1 VKISEEDLNWAADQG
16 LISQEQAN
24 QLWGA
29 FSSRESTSSPFDL
42 AHVAYYFG
50 ALVVISAM
58 GWFMTL
64 GWERFGGGGIFLISC
79 VYALLFAL
87 TGRTLWYKEN
97 LVVPGGLLFTL
108 AVWMTPL
115 AVYGLERMVGFWPS
129 SDPGTF
135 RDFHEWIRG
144 SWILMELGT
153 ILTGLI
159 ALRFIRFPFLTFPV
173 SFALWYMS
181 MDLTPLIVGSS
192 AFSWHARLWTSAIFG
207 LVMLMFAYVVDRRTD
222 VDYAFWL
229 YLFGTMAFWGGLS
242 LMESGSEVSKFIYC
256 LVNVGLMVLSVF
268 LDRRVFMVFG
278 ALGVFGYLGHLSW
291 TIFKDSMV
299 FPFALTFIGIL
310 VIFIGVQYQRNQKK
324 IAEAVLGVIPPE
336 LQKLLPQHRAMRSQA
351 HR

>member
-1 VKISEEDLNWAADQG
+1 MKTSQEDFHWAADQG
-16 LISQEQAN
+16 LISKEQSIR
-24 QLWGA
+24 LWDA
-29 FSSRESTSSPFDL
+29 LSARQSTSSPFDL

-64 GWERFGGGGIFLISC
+64 GWERFGGGGIFLISSL
-79 VYALLFAL
+79 YALLFAL

-115 AVYGLERMVGFWPS
+115 AVYGLERMAGFWPS

-135 RDFHEWIRG
+135 RDFHVWIRG
-144 SWILMELGT
+144 SWILMELAT
-153 ILTGLI
+153 ILVGLI

-181 MDLTPLIVGSS
+181 MDLTPLIVGNDH
-192 AFSWHARLWTSAIFG
+192 FTWHARLWVSAVFG
-207 LVMLMFAYVVDRRTD
+207 LVMLLFAYVVDHRTD
-222 VDYAFWL
+222 ADYAFWL

-242 LMESGSEVSKFIYC
+242 LMESGSEVSKFVYC
-256 LVNVGLMVLSVF
+256 MINVCLMVLSVF

-310 VIFIGVQYQRNQKK
+310 VIYVGVQYQRNQQK
-324 IAEAVLGVIPPE
+324 IAEAVLGVIPPGM
-336 LQKLLPQHRAMRSQA
+336 QKLLPQRRAMRS
-351 HR
+351 

>member
-1 VKISEEDLNWAADQG
+1 MKISQEDLNWAADQG
-16 LISQEQAN
+16 LISKEQAG

-29 FSSRESTSSPFDL
+29 FSGRESTSSPFDL
-42 AHVAYYFG
+42 AHLAYYFG

-64 GWERFGGGGIFLISC
+64 GWERFGGGGIFLISAL
-79 VYALLFAL
+79 YALLFAL
-87 TGRTLWYKEN
+87 SGKTLWYKEN

-115 AVYGLERMVGFWPS
+115 AVYGLERMAGFWPA

-144 SWILMELGT
+144 SWILMELAT

-173 SFALWYMS
+173 AFALWYMS
-181 MDLTPLIVGSS
+181 MDLTPLIVGNDH
-192 AFSWHARLWTSAIFG
+192 FTWHARLWVSAIFG
-207 LVMLMFAYVVDRRTD
+207 LVMLVFAYVVDHRTEA
-222 VDYAFWL
+222 DYAFWL

-242 LMESGSEVSKFIYC
+242 LMESGSEVAKFIYC

-268 LDRRVFMVFG
+268 LDRRVFIVFG

-310 VIFIGVQYQRNQKK
+310 VIYVGVQYQRNQQK
-324 IAEAVLGVIPPE
+324 IAAAVLGVIPPE
-336 LQKLLPQHRAMRSQA
+336 MLKLLPQHRARRS
-351 HR
+351 